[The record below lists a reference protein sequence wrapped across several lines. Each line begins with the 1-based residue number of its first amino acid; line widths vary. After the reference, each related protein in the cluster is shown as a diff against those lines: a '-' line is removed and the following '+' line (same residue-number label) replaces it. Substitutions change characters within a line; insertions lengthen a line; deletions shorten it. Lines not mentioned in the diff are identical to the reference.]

1 MSKNSSKTHQKEPH
15 HKIRQKTCQ
24 NIVKKIVKQDPRAKQ
39 VPFRSPQS
47 GFQEAPHA
55 SQGGIQLKKC
65 SGINNILIIISN
77 IFCHNSVYVLIWN
90 IVKTSKFWTEIS

>member
-1 MSKNSSKTHQKEPH
+1 MCKVQCIQNLVKKLIKTLSKNSSKTHQKEPH

-24 NIVKKIVKQDPRAKQ
+24 NVVKKIVKQDPRAKQ
-39 VPFRSPQS
+39 VPFMSPQS

-65 SGINNILIIISN
+65 SGIKIMD
-77 IFCHNSVYVLIWN
+77 
-90 IVKTSKFWTEIS
+90 